1 MKGWLV
7 GLALLLIVTS
17 ADAQPA
23 RKHPARRA
31 KIAVSATKDRAR
43 MAAALREFGLM
54 VLLYRRTQAEED
66 WDVLAYE
73 ARAPGQIVVC
83 FNSNGR
89 KYSAKTQRLTVDLW
103 VSEWADAWQ
112 SAGGELKRCY
122 LIPCCDDGLPYP
134 E

>member
-1 MKGWLV
+1 
-7 GLALLLIVTS
+7 
-17 ADAQPA
+17 
-23 RKHPARRA
+23 
-31 KIAVSATKDRAR
+31 